1 MVATL
6 KPYMEAFSVS
16 MGCTTKPQIST
27 LEKKE
32 LKELR
37 DSKAGCRN

>member
-1 MVATL
+1 MVATI

-16 MGCTTKPQIST
+16 MAYTTKPQIST
-27 LEKKE
+27 LKKKE

-37 DSKAGCRN
+37 FKGSL